1 MFHSLRVAALI
12 DETPDAKSI
21 VLEVPGVLAPS
32 FVYRPGQ
39 FLTLRL
45 DVGGGPVER
54 CYSLSSAP
62 EVEKIHKVTVKRVP
76 GGVLSPWLHEH
87 LKVGDRLDAKPP
99 EGRFVLDEAEGP
111 LLMFAGGSGITPVV
125 SIIKSALAS
134 TGRRVRLVYANRRRA
149 SIIFH
154 EELERLARAY
164 PGRLDVVHRLDDVLG
179 PLDASAVAGAVAGLH
194 EPSVF
199 VCGPAAFM
207 ALVERAVIAAGASP
221 DRIRIEQFTLS
232 APSPAAQS
240 ATSTAAPSAPG
251 TAEFIDIELRGE
263 HHRVPY
269 SKGRTLLQTARDAGL
284 DAPYSCEEGF
294 CGSCA
299 SYLLEGRVEM
309 ATCDALTEAEQKKGM
324 IVACQSRPL
333 STRCSFRFIDS

>member
-21 VLEVPGVLAPS
+21 VLEVPGMLAPA
-32 FVYRPGQ
+32 FAYRPGQ

-45 DVGGGPVER
+45 DVGGDPVER

-76 GGVLSPWLHEH
+76 GGVLSPWLHER
-87 LKVGDRLDAKPP
+87 LRVGDPIDVKPP
-99 EGRFVLDEAEGP
+99 EGRFVLDEAYGP
-111 LLMFAGGSGITPVV
+111 LLMFAGGSGITPVI
-125 SIIKSALAS
+125 SIIKAALAS
-134 TGRRVRLVYANRRRA
+134 TRRRVRLVYANTNRG

-164 PGRLDVVHRLDDVLG
+164 PGRLEVVHRLDDAEG
-179 PLDASAVAGAVAGLH
+179 RLDASAVAGVVAGLND
-194 EPSVF
+194 PSVF
-199 VCGPAAFM
+199 VCGPPAFM
-207 ALVERAVIAAGASP
+207 VLVERTVIAAGASP
-221 DRIRIEQFTLS
+221 DRIRIERFTLS
-232 APSPAAQS
+232 GPLPAAQS
-240 ATSTAAPSAPG
+240 GPATGAASG
-251 TAEFIDIELRGE
+251 TPQFIDIELRGE

-269 SKGRTLLQTARDAGL
+269 TKGRTLLQTARDGGL

-299 SYLLEGRVEM
+299 SDLLEGRVEM

-333 STRCSFRFIDS
+333 TTRCSFRFVEG